1 MRDSSRKRNFSIA
14 RNRTRTTT
22 RTRMRRDCFPMA
34 KGYKQAEQVIDTER
48 WTTEFF
54 IDTPDGRMSVRM
66 PNFLSN
72 AEQQR
77 RVKVVVEALNGEH
90 AIIGSKSTR

>member
-1 MRDSSRKRNFSIA
+1 MTEKDILYETGRYSPNYRRSMLAFDSDEDQPAF
-14 RNRTRTTT
+14 
-22 RTRMRRDCFPMA
+22 
-34 KGYKQAEQVIDTER
+34 GYKQAEQVIDTER

-54 IDTPDGRMSVRM
+54 IDTPNGRMSVRM

-77 RVKVVVEALNGEH
+77 RVKVVVEALNGN
-90 AIIGSKSTR
+90 G